1 MSVALYADVHV
12 PILIVKG
19 LRERGVT
26 VLRSQ
31 EDGTDEF
38 ADPALLD
45 RASGLG
51 YVLLTQDEDFL
62 VEAALRQVSSQFFAG
77 IVFVRQQSLSVRQCI
92 EELEL
97 IAKIYDPAQLTNRV
111 EYLPLK

>member
-1 MSVALYADVHV
+1 MSVAFYTDVHV
-12 PILIVKG
+12 PVPIIKG

-38 ADPALLD
+38 EDPDLLD

-51 YVLLTQDEDFL
+51 HVLLTQDEDFL
-62 VEAALRQVSSQFFAG
+62 VEAALRQVSGQFFAG
-77 IVFVRQQSLSVRQCI
+77 IIFVRQQSLSVRQCI
-92 EELEL
+92 DELEL
-97 IAKIYDPAQLTNRV
+97 IAKVYDPEHLANRV